1 MPLSAQNCFSAKAL
15 KLFTV
20 IVTALTC
27 LTPSSSGAQG
37 NLLVTPRRVVFDK
50 PPYVRELNLANI
62 GKDTARYL
70 VSMMEIRMKDDGSFE
85 QITVPDS
92 GQLFASK
99 NLRVYPRSVT
109 IPPGESQVVKV
120 QLVKASELAPGE
132 YRSHV
137 YIRAVPTEKPLG
149 DTLGQ
154 KTSSDIS
161 VKLTAIFGISV
172 PAIVRVGDYDT
183 KVSISDPSFIM
194 MDDKTPKLSL
204 TLNRSGMM
212 SSYGDLTVECIAQDG
227 TTKQVGVV
235 RGIAVYTPGL
245 KRRFQMDLDNTQKVD
260 YHNCK
265 LHIVYKTQKDAS
277 VQDFAEADLALH

>member
-1 MPLSAQNCFSAKAL
+1 MPLSAQNCFSANAL

-20 IVTALTC
+20 IVIALAG
-27 LTPSSSGAQG
+27 LTPSSSRAQG

-70 VSMMEIRMKDDGSFE
+70 VSMMEIRMKEDGSFE

-120 QLVKASELAPGE
+120 QLVKASELKPGE

-149 DTLGQ
+149 DTTGQ
-154 KTSSDIS
+154 KANDIS

-183 KVSISDPSFIM
+183 KISITDPSFIM
-194 MDDKTPKLSL
+194 MDDKTPKLSI
-204 TLNRSGMM
+204 TLNRSGLM
-212 SSYGDLTVECIAQDG
+212 SSYGDLTVECIAPDG
-227 TTKQVGVV
+227 ATKQVGIV

-265 LHIVYKTQKDAS
+265 LHIVYKTQKDAT